1 MSPTISPTCAEI
13 QTLHEE
19 FMAAISEVQSVYDS
33 IQAAYD
39 QLLAIES
46 GHSWLIDH
54 GITTPPTPE
63 LNIIEGN
70 LVSAR

>member
-1 MSPTISPTCAEI
+1 
-13 QTLHEE
+13 
-19 FMAAISEVQSVYDS
+19 MAAISEVQSVYDS